1 MYNLDS
7 LVKNIL
13 KIKTTDHLQIQWQIR
28 KMLQD
33 LGFETKIEE
42 KLLKFFES
50 YGKYKVLVFRYIWEN
65 LWKRND
71 HKKISW
77 FQKLIR
83 L

>member
-1 MYNLDS
+1 MKNVDS

-42 KLLKFFES
+42 KLLFGDE
-50 YGKYKVLVFRYIWEN
+50 
-65 LWKRND
+65 KRRTNRTQTINSKQSLQRRISKI
-71 HKKISW
+71 KK
-77 FQKLIR
+77 
-83 L
+83 